1 MKKCP
6 NCGKENIDE
15 AKFCTWCR
23 YGFPVTVENKTN
35 NKGKKI
41 ALGILVIAICA
52 CLGGAYMLL
61 ESGKNTNTQKQ
72 EIAQKDEN
80 PQKNESVQED
90 ESAQKDESVET
101 GEAAEETI
109 SGEYLAP
116 FMNSDSKWGYINQ
129 DGEVVIEC
137 KYDSASEFDK
147 DGYAVVGMETDSDAS
162 EYYTIYGLI
171 NSKGEEIIQ
180 PDYSYINT
188 SISEISDNYGY
199 RSISRVPYP
208 FYYEEEYWGV
218 TDHNGNIMISPEYS
232 SISNIGDSGYY
243 IACDAETGMYG
254 IIDENYEWI
263 CEPDYL
269 WINKFWEASGTTTEN
284 EAKVND
290 EYILSVSCTFQEGG
304 SGVGII
310 NTQGET
316 IVPLN
321 FSDINTEIGA
331 DRIIVKDG
339 NGYGAIDLHGEIQ
352 ISCQY
357 DEMGAFSY
365 GDETYAIRDGEAFLV
380 DVYGNEKFLADAESC
395 WQIEENLYEISNDEE
410 WKIINSA
417 GNFLLP
423 EGYYFCAT
431 NEKYIVGSNGEGEST
446 ILTSKTG
453 EVINAEYQGY
463 TLSNTVPDIVVVYD
477 GENYGVLGSSGELIV
492 PCRYDSC
499 RISEDGTYITA
510 DRFKDEDGNSTECT
524 LFDINGNVVKE
535 FGARIYNVGAFQKV
549 SDAA

>member
-23 YGFPVTVENKTN
+23 YGFPVTVENKTS

-52 CLGGAYMLL
+52 CLGGVYMLL
-61 ESGKNTNTQKQ
+61 ESVKNTNTQKQ
-72 EIAQKDEN
+72 EIAQNTEN

-90 ESAQKDESVET
+90 ESAET
-101 GEAAEETI
+101 GEATEETI

-162 EYYTIYGLI
+162 EYYMIFGLI
-171 NSKGEEIIQ
+171 NSKGEEIIP
-180 PDYSYINT
+180 PDYSYINN
-188 SISEISDNYGY
+188 SIGTVCDNYGY
-199 RSISRVPYP
+199 RTISRLPYP
-208 FYYEEEYWGV
+208 FYYEGEYQGV
-218 TDHNGNIMISPEYS
+218 IDHNGNIMISPEYS

-254 IIDENYEWI
+254 IIDEDYEWV
-263 CEPDYL
+263 CEPEYS
-269 WINKFWEASGTTTEN
+269 WINSMWEVSGVSTEN

-290 EYILSVSCTFQEGG
+290 RYILLVSCMFQEGG
-304 SGVGII
+304 SVVGII

-316 IVPLN
+316 IVPLD
-321 FSDINTEIGA
+321 FSDIKAEIGS

-339 NGYGAIDLHGEIQ
+339 SGYYGAIDLNGEIQ
-352 ISCQY
+352 IPCQY
-357 DEMGAFSY
+357 DEIGTFFY
-365 GDETYAIRDGEAFLV
+365 GDETYAIRDDEVFLI
-380 DVYGNEKFLADAESC
+380 DVYGNEKFLADAESG
-395 WQIEENLYEISNDEE
+395 WQIEKNLYEIGNDEE
-410 WKIINSA
+410 WKIINSD

-423 EGYYFCAT
+423 EGYYFSAT
-431 NEKYIVGSNGEGEST
+431 NEKYIVGSNGYGENE

-463 TLSNTVPDIVVVYD
+463 TFSDTVPDIVVVYD

-510 DRFKDEDGNSTECT
+510 DRFIDEEGNSTECA
-524 LFDINGNVVKE
+524 LLDINGNVVKE

>member
-23 YGFPVTVENKTN
+23 YGFPVTVENKTG

-52 CLGGAYMLL
+52 CLGGVYMLL
-61 ESGKNTNTQKQ
+61 ESGKNANTQKQ
-72 EIAQKDEN
+72 EIAQKE
-80 PQKNESVQED
+80 ESIQEE
-90 ESAQKDESVET
+90 ESAETDEV
-101 GEAAEETI
+101 AETI

-162 EYYTIYGLI
+162 EYYTIFGLI
-171 NSKGEEIIQ
+171 NSKGEEIIP
-180 PDYSYINT
+180 PDYSYINN
-188 SISEISDNYGY
+188 SIGTVCDNYGY
-199 RSISRVPYP
+199 RTISRLPYP
-208 FYYEEEYWGV
+208 FYYEEEYQGV
-218 TDHNGNIMISPEYS
+218 IDHNGNIMISPEYS

-254 IIDENYEWI
+254 IIDEDYEWV
-263 CEPDYL
+263 CEPEYS
-269 WINKFWEASGTTTEN
+269 WINSMWEVSGVSTEN

-290 EYILSVSCTFQEGG
+290 RYILLVSCTFQEGG
-304 SGVGII
+304 SVVGII

-316 IVPLN
+316 IVPLD
-321 FSDINTEIGA
+321 FSDIKAEIGS

-339 NGYGAIDLHGEIQ
+339 SGYYGAIDLNGEIQ
-352 ISCQY
+352 IPCQY
-357 DEMGAFSY
+357 DEIGTFFY
-365 GDETYAIRDGEAFLV
+365 GDETYAIRDDEVFLI
-380 DVYGNEKFLADAESC
+380 DVYGNEKFLADAESG
-395 WQIEENLYEISNDEE
+395 WQIEKNLYEIGNDEE
-410 WKIINSA
+410 WKIINSD

-423 EGYYFCAT
+423 EGYYFSAT
-431 NEKYIVGSNGEGEST
+431 NEKYIVGSNGCGENE

-463 TLSNTVPDIVVVYD
+463 TLSDTVPDIVVVYD

-510 DRFKDEDGNSTECT
+510 DRFIDEEGNITECA
-524 LFDINGNVVKE
+524 LLDINGNVIKE

>member
-23 YGFPVTVENKTN
+23 YGFPVTVENKTS

-52 CLGGAYMLL
+52 CLGGVYMLL
-61 ESGKNTNTQKQ
+61 ESGKNANTQKQ
-72 EIAQKDEN
+72 EIAQKE
-80 PQKNESVQED
+80 ESIQEE
-90 ESAQKDESVET
+90 ESAETDEV
-101 GEAAEETI
+101 AETI

-162 EYYTIYGLI
+162 EYYTIFGLI
-171 NSKGEEIIQ
+171 NSKGEEIIP
-180 PDYSYINT
+180 PDYSYINN
-188 SISEISDNYGY
+188 SIGTVCDNYGY
-199 RSISRVPYP
+199 RTISRLPYP
-208 FYYEEEYWGV
+208 FYYEEEYQGV
-218 TDHNGNIMISPEYS
+218 IDHNGNIMISPEYS

-254 IIDENYEWI
+254 IIDEDYEWV
-263 CEPDYL
+263 CEPEYS
-269 WINKFWEASGTTTEN
+269 WINSMWEVSGVSTEN

-290 EYILSVSCTFQEGG
+290 RYILLVSCTFQEGG
-304 SGVGII
+304 SVVGII

-316 IVPLN
+316 IVPLD
-321 FSDINTEIGA
+321 FSDIKAEIGS

-339 NGYGAIDLHGEIQ
+339 SGYYGAIDLNGEIQ
-352 ISCQY
+352 IPCQY
-357 DEMGAFSY
+357 DEIGTFFY
-365 GDETYAIRDGEAFLV
+365 GDETYAIRDDEVFLI
-380 DVYGNEKFLADAESC
+380 DVYGNEKFLADAESG
-395 WQIEENLYEISNDEE
+395 WQIEKNLYEIGNDEE
-410 WKIINSA
+410 WKIINSD

-423 EGYYFCAT
+423 EGYYFSAT
-431 NEKYIVGSNGEGEST
+431 NEKYIVGSNGYGENE

-463 TLSNTVPDIVVVYD
+463 TLSDTVPDIVVVYD

-510 DRFKDEDGNSTECT
+510 DRFIDEEGNITECA
-524 LFDINGNVVKE
+524 LLDINGNVIKE

>member
-23 YGFPVTVENKTN
+23 YGFPVTVENKTS

-52 CLGGAYMLL
+52 CLGGVYMLL
-61 ESGKNTNTQKQ
+61 ESGKNANTQKK
-72 EIAQKDEN
+72 EIAQKE
-80 PQKNESVQED
+80 ESIQEE
-90 ESAQKDESVET
+90 ESAETDEV
-101 GEAAEETI
+101 AETI

-162 EYYTIYGLI
+162 EYYTIFGLI
-171 NSKGEEIIQ
+171 NSKGEEIIP
-180 PDYSYINT
+180 PDYSYINN
-188 SISEISDNYGY
+188 SIGTVCDNYGY
-199 RSISRVPYP
+199 RTISRLPYP
-208 FYYEEEYWGV
+208 FYYEEEYQGV
-218 TDHNGNIMISPEYS
+218 IDHNGNIMISPEYS

-254 IIDENYEWI
+254 IIDEDYEWV
-263 CEPDYL
+263 CEPEYS
-269 WINKFWEASGTTTEN
+269 WINSMWEVSGVSTEN

-290 EYILSVSCTFQEGG
+290 RYILLVSCTFQEGG
-304 SGVGII
+304 SVVGII

-316 IVPLN
+316 IVPLD
-321 FSDINTEIGA
+321 FSDIKAEIGS

-339 NGYGAIDLHGEIQ
+339 SGYYGAIDLNGEIQ
-352 ISCQY
+352 IPCQY
-357 DEMGAFSY
+357 DEIGTFFY
-365 GDETYAIRDGEAFLV
+365 GDETYAIRDDEVFLI
-380 DVYGNEKFLADAESC
+380 DVYGNEKFLADAESG
-395 WQIEENLYEISNDEE
+395 WQIEKNLYEIGNDEE
-410 WKIINSA
+410 WKIINSD

-423 EGYYFCAT
+423 EGYYFSAT
-431 NEKYIVGSNGEGEST
+431 NEKYIVGSNGYGENE

-463 TLSNTVPDIVVVYD
+463 TLSDTVPDIVVVYD

-510 DRFKDEDGNSTECT
+510 DRFIDEEGNITECA
-524 LFDINGNVVKE
+524 LLDINGNVIKE

>member
-23 YGFPVTVENKTN
+23 YGFPVTVENKTG

-52 CLGGAYMLL
+52 CLGGVYMLL
-61 ESGKNTNTQKQ
+61 ESGKNANTQKQ
-72 EIAQKDEN
+72 EIAQKE
-80 PQKNESVQED
+80 ESIQEE
-90 ESAQKDESVET
+90 ESAETDEV
-101 GEAAEETI
+101 AETI

-162 EYYTIYGLI
+162 EYYTIFGLI
-171 NSKGEEIIQ
+171 NSKGEEIIP
-180 PDYSYINT
+180 PDYSYINN
-188 SISEISDNYGY
+188 SIGTVCDNYGY
-199 RSISRVPYP
+199 RTISRLPYP
-208 FYYEEEYWGV
+208 FYYEEEYQGV
-218 TDHNGNIMISPEYS
+218 IDHNGNIMISPEYS

-254 IIDENYEWI
+254 IIDEDYEWV
-263 CEPDYL
+263 CEPEYS
-269 WINKFWEASGTTTEN
+269 WINSMWEVSGVSTEN

-290 EYILSVSCTFQEGG
+290 RYILLVSCTFQEGG
-304 SGVGII
+304 SVVGII

-316 IVPLN
+316 IVPLD
-321 FSDINTEIGA
+321 FSDIKAEIGS

-339 NGYGAIDLHGEIQ
+339 SGYYGAIDLNGEIQ
-352 ISCQY
+352 IPCQY
-357 DEMGAFSY
+357 DEIGTFFY
-365 GDETYAIRDGEAFLV
+365 GDETYAIRDDEVFLI
-380 DVYGNEKFLADAESC
+380 DVYGNEKFLADAESG
-395 WQIEENLYEISNDEE
+395 WQIEKNLYEIGNDEE
-410 WKIINSA
+410 WKIINSD

-423 EGYYFCAT
+423 EGYYFSAT
-431 NEKYIVGSNGEGEST
+431 NEKYIVGSNGYGENE

-463 TLSNTVPDIVVVYD
+463 TLSDTVPDIVVVYD

-510 DRFKDEDGNSTECT
+510 DRFIDEEGNITECA
-524 LFDINGNVVKE
+524 LLDINGNVIKE

>member
-6 NCGKENIDE
+6 NCGKENIDK

-23 YGFPVTVENKTN
+23 AEFPVTVENKKN
-35 NKGKKI
+35 DKGKKI

-52 CLGGAYMLL
+52 CLGGVYMLL

-72 EIAQKDEN
+72 EIAQNTEN

-90 ESAQKDESVET
+90 ESAET
-101 GEAAEETI
+101 GEATEETI

-162 EYYTIYGLI
+162 EYYMIFGLI
-171 NSKGEEIIQ
+171 NSKGEEIIP
-180 PDYSYINT
+180 PDYSYINN
-188 SISEISDNYGY
+188 SIGTVCDNYGY
-199 RSISRVPYP
+199 RTISRLPYP
-208 FYYEEEYWGV
+208 FYYEGEYQGV
-218 TDHNGNIMISPEYS
+218 IDHNGNIMISPEYS

-254 IIDENYEWI
+254 IIDEDYEWV
-263 CEPDYL
+263 CEPEYS
-269 WINKFWEASGTTTEN
+269 WINSMWEVSGVSTEN

-290 EYILSVSCTFQEGG
+290 RYILLVSCMFQEGG
-304 SGVGII
+304 SVVGII

-316 IVPLN
+316 IVPLD
-321 FSDINTEIGA
+321 FSDIKAEIGS

-339 NGYGAIDLHGEIQ
+339 SGYYGAIDLNGEIQ
-352 ISCQY
+352 IPCQY
-357 DEMGAFSY
+357 DEIGTFFY
-365 GDETYAIRDGEAFLV
+365 GDETYAIRDDEVFLI
-380 DVYGNEKFLADAESC
+380 DVYGNEKFLADAESG
-395 WQIEENLYEISNDEE
+395 WQIEKNLYEIGNDEE
-410 WKIINSA
+410 WKIINSD

-423 EGYYFCAT
+423 EGYYFSAT
-431 NEKYIVGSNGEGEST
+431 NEKYIVGSNGYGENE

-463 TLSNTVPDIVVVYD
+463 TLSDTVPDIVVVYD

-510 DRFKDEDGNSTECT
+510 DRFIDEEGNSTECA
-524 LFDINGNVVKE
+524 LLDINGNVVKE